1 MYLNPNTASDKLD
14 TYGNRRLGKTT
25 AAERAIFA
33 PAVSRYS
40 ELLVMQNI
48 TESFV

>member
-1 MYLNPNTASDKLD
+1 VIKLD
-14 TYGNRRLGKTT
+14 TYGNPMVGKTA

-48 TESFV
+48 TE